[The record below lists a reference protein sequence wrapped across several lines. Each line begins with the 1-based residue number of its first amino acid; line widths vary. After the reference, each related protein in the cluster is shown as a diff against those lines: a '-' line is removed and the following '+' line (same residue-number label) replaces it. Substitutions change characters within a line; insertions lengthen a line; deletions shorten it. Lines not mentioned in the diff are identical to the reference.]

1 MRITD
6 DTKQIY
12 GRDQDFHFYA
22 SNAMEWMTGDDLE
35 SIVKK
40 IRKSSKTGRYGELHF
55 WVFYVPL
62 NIKEAEYQIN
72 NYVPQVDGIIF
83 LGEYK

>member
-12 GRDQDFHFYA
+12 GRNQDFHFYA

>member
-1 MRITD
+1 MRIID

-55 WVFYVPL
+55 WVFYVPS

>member
-22 SNAMEWMTGDDLE
+22 SNAMEWRTGDDIE
-35 SIVKK
+35 SVLKK
-40 IRKSSKTGRYGELHF
+40 IRKSSKSGHYNDELHF
-55 WVFYVPL
+55 WLFYVPL
-62 NIKEAEYQIN
+62 PADASYQIN

>member
-22 SNAMEWMTGDDLE
+22 SNALEWMTGDDLE